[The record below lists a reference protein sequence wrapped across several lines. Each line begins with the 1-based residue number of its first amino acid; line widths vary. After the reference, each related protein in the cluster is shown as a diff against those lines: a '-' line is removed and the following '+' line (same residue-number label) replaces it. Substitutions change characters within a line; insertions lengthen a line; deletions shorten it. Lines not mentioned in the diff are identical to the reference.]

1 MSYLVSPQ
9 DAEKYSLFENDPV
22 KSTLQNIA
30 VILATP
36 LGSVPLYRDFG
47 LDQSFLDKPKPVAE
61 VMMVVPVREAI
72 ERWEPRAEFVEL
84 TLLDDPSSPG
94 KFIPVVEVEIHA
106 EKP

>member
-9 DAEKYSLFENDPV
+9 DSEEYSLFETNPV
-22 KSTLQNIA
+22 KNALRNIA

-84 TLLDDPSSPG
+84 TILDAPSSPG

-106 EKP
+106 EES